1 MEEKIVYFEKPGI
14 SNTEVTLNLAK
25 QRAVERKIE
34 YIVLAST
41 RGYTAKKA
49 LNTFKNTDIHLIAIP
64 HQYGSIEGDLFS
76 AAIKKDLEE
85 AGHEVYIS
93 THLFSTQRFWL
104 SKNEISG
111 TLINAFYRFCQGMK
125 VCVEITL
132 MTANAGKIPLNQ
144 DIIAIGGTDIG
155 ADTAIVIRP
164 STSLKF
170 EDLQIKEII
179 CKPIYSDLVSIEI
192 IKERVKRMRAR
203 KM

>member
-1 MEEKIVYFEKPGI
+1 MEEKIVYFERPGI
-14 SNTEVTLNLAK
+14 KNTEDTLNLAK
-25 QRAVERKIE
+25 ERALKRKIKH
-34 YIVLAST
+34 VVFAST

-49 LNTFKNTDIHLIAIP
+49 LNIFKNTDIHLIAIP
-64 HQYGSIEGDLFS
+64 HQYGSVEGDLFS
-76 AAIKKDLEE
+76 EVAKKDFEE

-93 THLFSTQRFWL
+93 THLFTTQQFWL
-104 SKNEISG
+104 GNEASG
-111 TLINAFYRFCQGMK
+111 TLAHTLYRFCQGMK

-132 MTANAGKIPLNQ
+132 MAANGGKIPLDQ

-170 EDLQIKEII
+170 ENLQIKEVI
-179 CKPIYSDLVSIEI
+179 CKPIYSDPVSREVIE
-192 IKERVKRMRAR
+192 ERVRRMKTR